1 MRLRSRNS
9 RSMERGI
16 DTFKPNRERQCFSRA
31 EASSAGRHQLN
42 YALVRG
48 GRVRKILTS
57 VRTARVCSSLR
68 RSIIE
73 VLPAQN
79 GKTRSKA
86 GGGITT
92 NVQFRPPSP

>member
-16 DTFKPNRERQCFSRA
+16 DTSKSNRERECFSRA
-31 EASSAGRHQLN
+31 EASSAGRRQLN

-48 GRVRKILTS
+48 GGVRKISTS
-57 VRTARVCSSLR
+57 IRAAWVCSSLQ

-79 GKTRSKA
+79 GKRRSKA